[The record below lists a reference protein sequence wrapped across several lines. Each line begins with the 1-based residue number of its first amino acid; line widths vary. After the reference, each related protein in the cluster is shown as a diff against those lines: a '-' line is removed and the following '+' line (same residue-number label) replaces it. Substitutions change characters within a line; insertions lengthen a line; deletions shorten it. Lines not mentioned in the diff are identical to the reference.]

1 LPRPF
6 RALLPLAAAAF
17 AMNATPADAAS
28 PPLAWQQVQSLR
40 VLCLVQPETRPDADA
55 LRGEICRDV
64 VRLATQRAPLPVS
77 EVGFGDPAVIAPGVV
92 TLLVHASV
100 APDGDGRLLA
110 FSVRPYRAGGV
121 DTAQLFTAAPRALRL
136 PASGPGGHVLE
147 RSLAGALA
155 EILPWLAARQPI
167 LSNHPTGGMND

>member
-1 LPRPF
+1 MPRPF
-6 RALLPLAAAAF
+6 RALLPLAAALA
-17 AMNATPADAAS
+17 AVTAAPAAGTTPT
-28 PPLAWQQVQSLR
+28 LAWQQVQSVR

-55 LRGEICRDV
+55 LRAELCRAT
-64 VRLATQRAPLPVS
+64 VRLAAARAPVPVS

-100 APDGDGRLLA
+100 AADGGGRLLA
-110 FSVRPYRAGGV
+110 FSVRPFRAGSA

-136 PASGPGGHVLE
+136 PASGPGGAPLE

-155 EILPWLAARQPI
+155 DILPWLGTR
-167 LSNHPTGGMND
+167 

>member
-1 LPRPF
+1 
-6 RALLPLAAAAF
+6 
-17 AMNATPADAAS
+17 MSVTPADAAT
-28 PPLAWQQVQSLR
+28 PTLAWQQVQAVR

-55 LRGEICRDV
+55 LRGEICRAA
-64 VRLATQRAPLPVS
+64 VRLAAQRAPLPVS

-110 FSVRPYRAGGV
+110 FNVRPYRTGGV
-121 DTAQLFTAAPRALRL
+121 EASQLFTAAPRALRL
-136 PASGPGGHVLE
+136 PASGPGGHALE

-155 EILPWLAARQPI
+155 EILPWLAPRAAD
-167 LSNHPTGGMND
+167 LSIHPTGGMND